1 MISPRVLLVGLCLC
15 ASPFPISNSIAKDTE
30 LLQRPVSKESSSKIE
45 FIQIAVMDKK
55 GNPVTNLQMKDFALY
70 DNGRPRDLTVIEN
83 HNINVLNNEQQNSQT
98 PNKSINTL
106 LPRRIFFL
114 FDFAFT
120 DELGFL
126 LARDSALRFI
136 KYNLLSTD
144 EIGVIS
150 FSGRKNFRLYEFQ
163 TKDRFKIA
171 ATIESFSLQDLN
183 PVIPLNDDEN
193 LVGRKIIITDR
204 AIKAE
209 VRESN
214 EEIMARNFV
223 WAMASF
229 AQGLRYLPGLKNII
243 LYSSGIPNK
252 INKKSERSKN
262 SLNID
267 YPQLYKEMA
276 TSNIAVYSS
285 YTGSQNEKAKSNKE
299 IFALREMAT
308 VTGGQYYSNV
318 RDSEEYLNNIQ
329 TLTGTY
335 YVLGYRD
342 EMKRDEDFHKIKVNV
357 NRAGCVVRI
366 LSGYFDPK
374 PFDKYSKMERQLH
387 LMDIALAEKPL
398 SQTPVPFK
406 MRAFVRSHMPPN
418 NLGFVAEI
426 PLDELEDIIKAG
438 VEVISLV
445 FNGAD
450 DIVDF
455 HYVESDFTIY
465 KNKKAFLFVLLSV
478 PFGDYDCRIV
488 LRNHSTGRAAVA
500 SVSAHV
506 PKPKADDLVLYPP
519 IFYLPAKD
527 ALNLSDESIGSAKAT
542 KGNTK
547 IAEMFFFNPAQ
558 FIPYFE
564 KLFKRHTDI
573 WATVHCYCNK
583 GDIKGLRLSAFLVD
597 RNNGNEIP
605 VSLIVV
611 DKNQEGEKKIFFIK
625 LKIPD
630 VEPDT
635 YAFNILATNMA
646 NMHSSR
652 IGTSIIIE

>member
-1 MISPRVLLVGLCLC
+1 MINSRVLLVGFCLY
-15 ASPFPISNSIAKDTE
+15 ASTFPISNSIAKDTE
-30 LLQRPVSKESSSKIE
+30 LLQGPVRKESSSRIE
-45 FIQIAVMDKK
+45 LVQIAVMDEK
-55 GNPVTNLQMKDFALY
+55 GNPVTDLQMKDFVLY
-70 DNGRPRDLTVIEN
+70 DNGKPRDVTVIEN
-83 HNINVLNNEQQNSQT
+83 HNISALNNEQQNSQT

-114 FDFAFT
+114 FDFAFN

-126 LARDSALRFI
+126 LARDLALRFI
-136 KYNLLSTD
+136 KNKILPTD

-163 TKDRFKIA
+163 TKDRFKIE

-183 PVIPLNDDEN
+183 PVIPLDDDKN
-193 LVGRKIIITDR
+193 LVGRKFIITDQ
-204 AIKAE
+204 AVMTEAH
-209 VRESN
+209 ESN

-223 WAMASF
+223 WALTSF
-229 AQGLRYLPGLKNII
+229 AQALQDLPGQKNII

-252 INKKSERSKN
+252 MNNKSERSKY

-276 TSNIAVYSS
+276 ASNIAVYSR
-285 YTGSQNEKAKSNKE
+285 YTGPQNEKAKSNKE

-308 VTGGQYYSNV
+308 VTGGRYYSNV
-318 RDSEEYLNNIQ
+318 RDSEEYLNDIQ

-335 YVLGYRD
+335 YVLGYRV
-342 EMKRDEDFHKIKVNV
+342 EATRGKDFHNIKVNV
-357 NRAGCVVRI
+357 NRPGCVVRI

-374 PFDKYSKMERQLH
+374 PFDKYSEIERQLH

-398 SQTPVPFK
+398 SQTPVKFK

-418 NLGFVAEI
+418 NLGLVAEI
-426 PLDELEDIIKAG
+426 PLDKLEDIIKAG

-445 FNGAD
+445 FNGSD

-500 SVSAHV
+500 SVSAHI
-506 PKPKADDLVLYPP
+506 PKPKADDLVIYPP

-527 ALNLSDESIGSAKAT
+527 AINLSDESIGGAKAI
-542 KGNTK
+542 KGNVK
-547 IAEMFFFNPAQ
+547 IAEMFLFNPAQ
-558 FIPYFE
+558 FMPYIE
-564 KLFKRHTDI
+564 KSFKRNTDI
-573 WATVHCYCNK
+573 WATVHCYYNK
-583 GDIKGLRLSAFLVD
+583 GDIQGLRLSAFLVD
-597 RNNGNEIP
+597 RNNGNEVP
-605 VSLIVV
+605 VPLTVV
-611 DKNQEGEKKIFFIK
+611 DKNQEREKKAFFIK
-625 LKIPD
+625 LNIPD

-635 YAFNILATNMA
+635 YAFNILATDIA
-646 NMHSSR
+646 NIHSSR

>member
-1 MISPRVLLVGLCLC
+1 MISPHVLLVGFCLC
-15 ASPFPISNSIAKDTE
+15 ASTFPISNSIAKDTE
-30 LLQRPVSKESSSKIE
+30 LLQGPVRQESSSKIE
-45 FIQIAVMDKK
+45 LVQIAVMDEK
-55 GNPVTNLQMKDFALY
+55 GNPVTDLQMKDFVLY
-70 DNGRPRDLTVIEN
+70 DNGRPQDLTVIEN
-83 HNINVLNNEQQNSQT
+83 HNNSALNNEQQNSQT
-98 PNKSINTL
+98 SNKSINTL

-120 DELGFL
+120 DEMGFL

-136 KYNLLSTD
+136 KNNLLPTD

-163 TKDRFKIA
+163 TKDRFKIP

-183 PVIPLNDDEN
+183 PIIPLNDDKN
-193 LVGRKIIITDR
+193 LVGRKFIITDQ
-204 AIKAE
+204 AVMAE
-209 VRESN
+209 VHESN

-223 WAMASF
+223 WALTSF
-229 AQGLRYLPGLKNII
+229 AQALRHLPGQKNII

-252 INKKSERSKN
+252 INNKSGKSKY

-276 TSNIAVYSS
+276 ASNIAVYSS
-285 YTGSQNEKAKSNKE
+285 YTGLQTENAKSKKA
-299 IFALREMAT
+299 IIALREMAT
-308 VTGGQYYSNV
+308 VTGGRYYSNV

-335 YVLGYRD
+335 YVLGYRV
-342 EMKRDEDFHKIKVNV
+342 EMTRGEDLHKIKVNV
-357 NRAGCVVRI
+357 NRPGCVVRI

-374 PFDKYSKMERQLH
+374 PFDKYSEMERQLH
-387 LMDIALAEKPL
+387 LVDIALAEKPL
-398 SQTPVPFK
+398 SQTPVQFK
-406 MRAFVRSHMPPN
+406 MRAFVRSNMPPN
-418 NLGFVAEI
+418 NLGLVAEI
-426 PLDELEDIIKAG
+426 PFDKLEDIIKAG

-500 SVSAHV
+500 SVAAHI

-527 ALNLSDESIGSAKAT
+527 AINLCDESIGSAKAI
-542 KGNTK
+542 KGNVK
-547 IAEMFFFNPAQ
+547 IAEMFLFNPAQ

-564 KLFKRHTDI
+564 KSFKRNSDI
-573 WATVHCYCNK
+573 WATVHCHFNK
-583 GDIKGLRLSAFLVD
+583 GDIQGLRLSAFLVD

-605 VSLIVV
+605 VPLTVV
-611 DKNQEGEKKIFFIK
+611 DENQESEKKTFFIK
-625 LKIPD
+625 LNIPD

-635 YAFNILATNMA
+635 YAFNILATDMA